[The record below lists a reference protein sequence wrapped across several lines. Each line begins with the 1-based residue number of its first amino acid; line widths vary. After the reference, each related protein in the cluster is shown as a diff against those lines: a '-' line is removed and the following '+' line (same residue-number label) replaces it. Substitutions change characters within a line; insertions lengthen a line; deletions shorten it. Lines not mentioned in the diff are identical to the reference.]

1 MGVVTGPRGPLLNF
15 WALSKTREL
24 GIAKYKYGVLIN
36 HGDYWRM
43 MGVILRV
50 ELRRYHERT
59 F

>member
-36 HGDYWRM
+36 HGDYWRIHAPERD
-43 MGVILRV
+43 VFRV
-50 ELRRYHERT
+50 T
-59 F
+59 